1 MWRSALNPRQV
12 AAEPRFPQRLT
23 GFSRRGLVIRRVI
36 KLLNVFVAACSLGL
50 ALNPS
55 LDISQYA
62 HTAWTVRDGF
72 SLGNIYAMAQTPD
85 GYLWLGSEFG
95 LFRFDGVRSIPWYP
109 PTGQHLPENNINSLL
124 VTRDGTLWIGTF
136 AGLVTWSG
144 GTLTQRP
151 EQELA
156 KAFVASLFED
166 NEGTVW
172 AGTLGVPSGR
182 LCAIQRGGTQCYGED
197 GAFGRAVWASYEDGS
212 GNLWA
217 AAQSGLWRM
226 KPGSPRR
233 FPTATEL
240 IGLSKA
246 DNGRLLIALH
256 AAGLMQLAGDRLES
270 FPIRGAVNSSNMLRD
285 REIDSNRLLLDRD
298 GGLWIGT
305 VERGLIHV
313 HRGRVDVFTR
323 SDGLS
328 GDVILS
334 LFEDREGTIWVSS
347 TGGLDRFR
355 ELPVST
361 VSVKQGLS
369 SDATQSVL
377 AATDGSIWVGAHE
390 GLTRWKNGQTT
401 IFRKADGLPDDP
413 QSLFQD
419 DHGRVWAST
428 VHGLAYFQDGRFVAV
443 NAVPHG
449 EVHFITGDT
458 AGNVWLSGEQSLMH
472 LLEERLVDQIPWSVL
487 GRRQSAEFVLSD
499 REPGGLW
506 LGFWLEG
513 GVSYLK
519 EGRLRASYTAG
530 DGLGKGPVG
539 DLRLDRDGGLW
550 ASTMAGGLSRI
561 KDGRIATLTSSNG
574 LPCNAIHWTIE
585 DDDRSFWLYTVCGLV
600 RIARSELES
609 WIADPKRRIETTVWD
624 AADGVRL
631 RSSAASAYGPR
642 VAKSTDGKI
651 WFVTGEGVQV
661 IDPRHLVVNKLVPP
675 VRIEQI
681 SANHE
686 VYWRNITGAAN
697 SNLHLPPRIR
707 DLQIDYTALSLVAP
721 EKVHF
726 KYKLEGQDEDWQ
738 EKINDRQAE
747 YTNLAPRH
755 YRFRAIACN
764 NSGLW
769 NQTGDSLEFTIDP
782 AFYQTNA
789 FRAVCAVLFAAL
801 LWAAYQFRVH
811 QLQRAFRMRLE
822 ERVGERTRIA
832 RELHDTLLQ
841 SFQGCLYRFQAA
853 RNLFSRR
860 PEEALT
866 TLESAISS
874 AENALAE
881 GRAAIQNLRPA
892 SAQSR
897 LEDLLAAAG
906 KELGTAQDGNTPCP
920 VFQVSMEGHP
930 RTLSPLLQDEI
941 YRIAREVLRNAF
953 QHAGASC
960 IEAAIDYDPDLF
972 RLRVRDDGKGID
984 PKVLQEGA
992 RAGHWGL
999 PGIRERAKRIGA
1011 QLKVWSE
1018 NGAGTEVELAV
1029 PGSIAYA
1036 ASHVRRRFGL
1046 FRIKTSA

>member
-1 MWRSALNPRQV
+1 MKAGLALFTV
-12 AAEPRFPQRLT
+12 
-23 GFSRRGLVIRRVI
+23 S
-36 KLLNVFVAACSLGL
+36 LLLGTPPVL

-55 LDISQYA
+55 LDVTQYA
-62 HTAWTVRDGF
+62 HLAWTARDGF
-72 SLGNIYAMAQTPD
+72 SPGTIFAMAQTPD
-85 GYLWLGSEFG
+85 GYLWLGAEFG
-95 LFRFDGVRSIPWYP
+95 LFRFDGIHSVRWQP
-109 PTGQHLPENNINSLL
+109 PAGQQLPAAPYSLL

-136 AGLVTWSG
+136 AGLATWSG

-156 KAFVASLFED
+156 TFVASLFED
-166 NEGTVW
+166 SNGTVW
-172 AGTLGVPSGR
+172 AGTLGAPSGR
-182 LCAIQRGGTQCYGED
+182 LCAIQRDRTQCYGAD
-197 GAFGRAVWASYEDGS
+197 GAFGRAVWASYEDSS

-226 KPGSPRR
+226 KPGSPKR
-233 FPTATEL
+233 FPTAKEL
-240 IGLSKA
+240 IGLSNA
-246 DNGRLLIALH
+246 DNGRLLVALH
-256 AAGLMQLAGDRLES
+256 AAGLMQLAGDRVQSL
-270 FPIRGAVNSSNMLRD
+270 PIRGAANSSSLLRD
-285 REIDSNRLLLDRD
+285 REIDSNRLLRDRD

-313 HRGRVDVFTR
+313 HQSRTDVFTR

-334 LFEDREGTIWVSS
+334 LFEDREGDVWVAT

-355 ELPVST
+355 ELPVSK

-369 SDATQSVL
+369 SDASQSVL

-390 GLTRWKNGQTT
+390 GLTRWENGRTR
-401 IFRKADGLPDDP
+401 IFRQADGLPDEP
-413 QSLFQD
+413 QALFQD
-419 DHGRVWAST
+419 DHERVWVST
-428 VHGLAYFQDGRFVAV
+428 LNGLAYFQDGRFVAV

-472 LLEERLVDQIPWSVL
+472 LLEGRLVEQIPWSVL

-506 LGFWLEG
+506 LGSWLEAR
-513 GVSYLK
+513 VSYFK
-519 EGRLRASYTAG
+519 EGRLRASYTAAN
-530 DGLGKGPVG
+530 GLGKSSIG
-539 DLRLDRDGGLW
+539 DLRLDRDGALW
-550 ASTMAGGLSRI
+550 ASTQGGGLSRI
-561 KDGRIATLTSSNG
+561 KDGRITTLTSRCG
-574 LPCNAIHWTIE
+574 LPCDSIHWTME
-585 DDDRSFWLYTVCGLV
+585 DDERSFWLYTACGLV
-600 RIARSELES
+600 RITRTEMDA
-609 WIADPKRRIETTVWD
+609 WIADPKHRMDTTVWD

-631 RSSAASAYGPR
+631 RSSPGSAYGPR
-642 VAKSTDGKI
+642 VAKSADGKI

-661 IDPRHLVVNKLVPP
+661 IDPRHLVINKLAPP

-681 SANHE
+681 SANHK
-686 VYWRNITGAAN
+686 VYWRNLTGAPN
-697 SNLHLPPRIR
+697 LNLHLPPRTR
-707 DLQIDYTALSLVAP
+707 DLQIDYTALSFVAP
-721 EKVHF
+721 EKVRF
-726 KYKLEGQDEDWQ
+726 KYKLEGQDQDWQ
-738 EKINDRQAE
+738 EKINGREAG

-755 YRFRAIACN
+755 YRFRVLACN
-764 NSGLW
+764 NSGVW
-769 NQTGDSLEFTIDP
+769 NETGDSLEFSIDP
-782 AFYQTNA
+782 AFYQTNGFLA
-789 FRAVCAVLFAAL
+789 LCAAVSVAL
-801 LWAAYQFRVH
+801 LWAAYQLRVH

-984 PKVLQEGA
+984 PKVLREGA